1 MTKISSLCV
10 YCGSRMPTDPSHI
23 DASKSLGQA
32 LAENGIRLVY
42 GGGHVGLMGVI
53 ADATLAANGQVIGI
67 IPRHLHDIEVGHEK
81 LTELHV
87 VDSMHARKEM
97 MFQMCD
103 AFAVLPGGLGT
114 LDETFEM
121 ITWRQLRLHD
131 KPILLVNHKKY
142 WQPLLDLMDHMIDAG
157 FVEAEAREFFTVVER
172 LEEIIPTLMNE
183 PEAEFRADISKF

>member
-1 MTKISSLCV
+1 
-10 YCGSRMPTDPSHI
+10 MPTDPSHI
-23 DASKSLGQA
+23 DASQSLGQA

>member
-10 YCGSRMPTDPSHI
+10 YCGSRMPKDPSHI
-23 DASKSLGQA
+23 EAAKALGVA
-32 LAENGIRLVY
+32 LAQHDIRLIY

-53 ADATLAANGQVIGI
+53 ADATLSAGGQVIGI
-67 IPRHLHDIEVGHEK
+67 IPGHLHDIEVSHKK

-87 VDSMHARKEM
+87 VDSMHARKEK
-97 MFQMCD
+97 MFQVSD

-131 KPILLVNHKKY
+131 KPILLVNHKDY
-142 WQPLLDLMDHMIDAG
+142 WRPLLDLMAHMNKAG
-157 FVEAEAREFFTVVER
+157 FVETEALGFYTVVEQ
-172 LEEIIPTLMNE
+172 LEEIIPALLRE
-183 PEAEFRADISKF
+183 PEAEIKADISKF